1 METII
6 VVAVVAGAL
15 AAVAWFVYRSLTGKS
30 KCGACGTCNPKDCD
44 KA

>member
-6 VVAVVAGAL
+6 VIAVVAGAL

-30 KCGACGTCNPKDCD
+30 KCNECGKCNPKDCD